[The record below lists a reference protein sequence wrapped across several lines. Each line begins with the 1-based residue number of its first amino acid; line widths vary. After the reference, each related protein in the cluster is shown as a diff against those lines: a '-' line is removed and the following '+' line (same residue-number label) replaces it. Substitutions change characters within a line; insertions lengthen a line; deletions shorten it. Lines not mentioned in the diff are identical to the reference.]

1 MELACRAFAFLANG
15 NGAID
20 WSGLDVVVDL
30 LGVHDVER
38 LLWNL
43 LTIKTHKSPTDAV
56 PDAAESRSM

>member
-15 NGAID
+15 SGAID
-20 WSGLDVVVDL
+20 WAGLAVVVQL
-30 LGVHDVER
+30 LGVQDLEA

-56 PDAAESRSM
+56 PDGAEFGPT